1 MASAP
6 GGRGPFPSA
15 PVAPGAG
22 VGRRGAETQD
32 GAFCFFSS
40 FFLVRRTPPLSL
52 SRLSLSPSLPST
64 GGQAR
69 IKVIGV
75 GGGGGNAVN
84 RMITS
89 GLGGVEFWAVNT
101 DAQVCWCW

>member
-1 MASAP
+1 LFFPRSRSFAAP
-6 GGRGPFPSA
+6 HRSHFL
-15 PVAPGAG
+15 
-22 VGRRGAETQD
+22 
-32 GAFCFFSS
+32 FSH
-40 FFLVRRTPPLSL
+40 
-52 SRLSLSPSLPST
+52 SPSLPST